1 MFSLLSCYQ
10 VAGRVYDVAMI
21 NLTNLV
27 FALLMGFLM
36 SATITFATTL
46 ARIGFVENFLWVWF
60 EVWLV
65 AYPVAIAG
73 ILIYKPFASKMTE
86 IVMKKLR

>member
-1 MFSLLSCYQ
+1 
-10 VAGRVYDVAMI
+10 MI
-21 NLTNLV
+21 NLPNLI

-36 SATITFATTL
+36 SATITFAATL
-46 ARIGFVENFLWVWF
+46 ARIGFTENFLWVWF

-73 ILIYKPFASKMTE
+73 ILIYRPLAGRVT
-86 IVMKKLR
+86 IKLIKHLKIDES

>member
-1 MFSLLSCYQ
+1 M
-10 VAGRVYDVAMI
+10 
-21 NLTNLV
+21 TNLPNLI

-36 SATITFATTL
+36 SATITFATTF
-46 ARIGFVENFLWVWF
+46 ARLGFAENFLWLWF

-73 ILIYKPFASKMTE
+73 ILIYKPFASNITVK
-86 IVMKKLR
+86 VLKKLRLNES

>member
-1 MFSLLSCYQ
+1 
-10 VAGRVYDVAMI
+10 MI
-21 NLTNLV
+21 NLPNFV

-36 SATITFATTL
+36 SATITFATTF
-46 ARIGFVENFLWVWF
+46 ARIGFAENFLQVWF

-73 ILIYKPFASKMTE
+73 ILVYKPFAGHITA
-86 IVMKKLR
+86 IVIKKLKHNES